1 MEMIDNQ
8 TKTSFELGNYFSIL
22 DTKVKLADEV
32 RKSYGKELSPA
43 FNSFDFWKTDENKV
57 SEILAFFLNPTERHE
72 QGDVYLRHFLKK
84 FNLDFFNFNTEDK
97 ISVLCE
103 LPTNAG
109 RRIDIAIIKND
120 FEQVI
125 GIENKV
131 RHNTQDQANQVKDY
145 LLYLEQKSGGNY
157 CLLYL
162 SPQSKDLSDGSLHP
176 SERVSYIEQRR
187 LQLIN
192 YEEHIIECVG
202 EFSQLSENNRVRA
215 FLKDFERK
223 LSSMYRGESDLNR
236 KQVAVDHIK
245 ANPHNLELSFLVANS
260 LQDVKREL
268 REKFD
273 QQLVEIGQELGI
285 AVDSQNQR
293 LTPSNWKNHQIIF
306 NYESGGLLFGVIR
319 RSEDKTLTR
328 LPEINNLLEEQIKM
342 KFKVSPYW
350 ALWQYF
356 YENVENNTDF
366 WLDIYKGEAKKR
378 AREFVKLIN
387 DNFNTAEY

>member
-1 MEMIDNQ
+1 MELIENQ
-8 TKTSFELGNYFSIL
+8 TKTGFELGNYFSIL

-84 FNLDFFNFNTEDK
+84 FNLDFFSFNTEDK
-97 ISVLCE
+97 ISVQCE
-103 LPTNAG
+103 LLTNAG

-145 LLYLEQKSGGNY
+145 LLYLELKSRGNY

-245 ANPHNLELSFLVANS
+245 ENARNLELSFLVANS
-260 LQDVKREL
+260 LQDVKRQL
-268 REKFD
+268 KEKFA
-273 QQLVEIGQELGI
+273 QQIVEIGQELGL
-285 AVDSQNQR
+285 AVDKQNLT
-293 LTPSNWKNHQIIF
+293 LTPSNWRRHEIYFSYEVGDLYYGIF
-306 NYESGGLLFGVIR
+306 RKSESIEPITFPKIEPLLQAHIDGKFET
-319 RSEDKTLTR
+319 SE
-328 LPEINNLLEEQIKM
+328 
-342 KFKVSPYW
+342 
-350 ALWQYF
+350 LWPVCYTF
-356 YENVENNTDF
+356 YENAENNTAF
-366 WLDIYKGEAKKR
+366 WVDIQTGEAKKR
-378 AREFVKLIN
+378 AGQFVKLIN